1 MLLRQLNPDLPA
13 TTSIVNHSTGTRV
26 FWMMWETL
34 SMAAAGYVTA
44 RLAASSQVAHA
55 TVMGAIQAVVTLWA
69 MFSVRSDEPL
79 WFWLTGI
86 ALMVPAA
93 WLGGRWRVRKSAL
106 SARAISVTRWPN
118 VVAVAMGSSDRSPHG
133 ATISPQQAEAE

>member
-1 MLLRQLNPDLPA
+1 M
-13 TTSIVNHSTGTRV
+13 S
-26 FWMMWETL
+26 
-34 SMAAAGYVTA
+34 
-44 RLAASSQVAHA
+44 RLVSPSSSQVAHA

-93 WLGGRWRVRKSAL
+93 WLGGRWRVRNVRL

-118 VVAVAMGSSDRSPHG
+118 VVAVAIGSSDSSPHG
-133 ATISPQQAEAE
+133 ATISPQHAAAE